1 MAYKRI
7 LLKLSGEVLM
17 GSAGFGIDPA
27 TVGEIVAEI
36 AEVKALG
43 TDIGIVIGGG
53 NIYRGMRAEGQGI
66 DRVTGDYMGMIATV
80 MNALT
85 LQSFLEK
92 AGVPARVQSAL
103 PVQKVTEPFV
113 MRKALKH
120 LEKERVVIFAGG
132 TGNPYFTT
140 DTAAAIRA
148 MEIRADVLLK
158 ATRVDGVYDKD
169 PEVHKD
175 ALFFENISYDEVLE
189 RGLKVM
195 DLTAITL
202 CKEGNIPLV
211 VFNIRN
217 RGNLRKVVRGEPV
230 GTTVRRER

>member
-17 GSAGFGIDPA
+17 GGAGFGIDPA
-27 TVGEIVAEI
+27 TVGEIIAEI

-92 AGVPARVQSAL
+92 TGVPARVQSAL
-103 PVQKVTEPFV
+103 PVQRVTEPFV

-148 MEIRADVLLK
+148 MEIGADVLLK

-169 PEVHKD
+169 PEVHGD

-189 RGLKVM
+189 RNLKVM

-217 RGNLRKVVRGEPV
+217 RGNLRKVVLGEPV